1 MFFLFVDISKI
12 NKFTKEKTDKHKKV
26 IIKSSYKKMYGVKK
40 IEKLFMIERK
50 KKKSIIIKKYLQ

>member
-26 IIKSSYKKMYGVKK
+26 IINSSYEKMYVWSIKENRK
-40 IEKLFMIERK
+40 VIYDRK
-50 KKKSIIIKKYLQ
+50 KEEEVNYH